1 MRGLKRS
8 LWLLAWVAWAWL
20 GVGLYRALP
29 RLDGRPICKLAL
41 EKEEWIDRLVVGTSL
56 AVSRSISPDGV
67 RMRRV
72 WDLRTGE
79 LSKEPLDQGA
89 EADDRDFLE
98 QRGPKNEREDQVE
111 AMLRYLGIM
120 RSTDG
125 RVELSAVENIV
136 KEIDTGRVIDEGC
149 NDRSIIGGNRAFGL
163 SLSRAFEA
171 IPGGDVYGCR
181 EYWHG
186 NIGSAKTFK
195 STFAIHSLA
204 DGRLLYRLR
213 QIPIWVTSDARLC
226 IDDEATVHALP
237 PPPNWG
243 LLAICQTMLAL
254 PIVLLWAVLR
264 WRRRRARQMAAVA

>member
-1 MRGLKRS
+1 VIHFRRLV
-8 LWLLAWVAWAWL
+8 WLAAWGVWAWL
-20 GVGLYRALP
+20 GVGLARELP
-29 RLDGRPICKLAL
+29 RELGPPIGKLPL
-41 EKEEWIDRLVVGTSL
+41 GKDEWIDRLVVGTSL

-72 WDLRTGE
+72 WGLRTGE
-79 LSKEPLDQGA
+79 LSKEPLDERA

-98 QRGPKNEREDQVE
+98 QRGPRNERQDQVE
-111 AMLRYLGIM
+111 VMLRYLGIM

-136 KEIDTGRVIDEGC
+136 KEIDTGRIIDEGC
-149 NDRSIIGGNRAFGL
+149 QDRSIIGGNRALGL
-163 SLSRAFEA
+163 SVSRAFEA
-171 IPGGDVYGCR
+171 IPGGNVYGCR

-186 NIGSAKTFK
+186 HVGSAKTFK
-195 STFAIHSLA
+195 ATFAIHSLA
-204 DGRLLYRLR
+204 DGRLLCRLR

-226 IDDEATVHALP
+226 VDDEVTVRSLP

-243 LLAICQTMLAL
+243 LLAICQAILAL

-264 WRRRRARQMAAVA
+264 WQRRRMRQTAVA